1 MAKHAAVVPISDAV
15 SNALQDQS
23 WFMRRKDTLAAVA
36 GTVLQLVNV
45 AAAYTTS
52 MPDWA
57 NILIAAVVGVCQVV
71 VHATMPGPITP
82 SMAGRLEDAA
92 PTVDTPE
99 LDSTPFPVYTGR
111 TVGDVTDA

>member
-36 GTVLQLVNV
+36 GTVIQLVNV

-82 SMAGRLEDAA
+82 SMAAAWRTRRRLTAR
-92 PTVDTPE
+92 PSWIQPRSPCTPAR
-99 LDSTPFPVYTGR
+99 L
-111 TVGDVTDA
+111 